1 MEKRLLT
8 ISMLVSGREETTEK
22 SLQSL
27 QPLRKQIGAEIILT
41 DTGCSTEYLD
51 KIRGLADKV
60 LEFTWCNDF
69 AKARNVGL
77 REASGEWFMF
87 IDDDEWFEDVTPI
100 IDFFKSGEYKDYHQA
115 VYAARNYSNFEGTD
129 YSDEWVS
136 RMIRLEEDTRFEGSV
151 HEYLT
156 PVKGN
161 CKKLDAYVHHY
172 GYVFATEEDRLAHF
186 QRNIA
191 ILEKLAADE
200 PDNFKWS
207 LQLLKEY
214 QSVGDFAATR
224 RVAQAALLLLD
235 KADSGFV
242 NMCRGSFFLAILAAD
257 YEDISQYER
266 EISSMQMMDKELIHT
281 IAQPATDGDDVR
293 LVNLRELLWKNYE
306 KFLSDPRNPWNV
318 RCAMATFML
327 LHLAEDE
334 TERLEFCADEYIHA
348 RAKYEDEMRS
358 EQEQIIA
365 ESIVYVQDYMLR
377 MAQIA
382 QEVEAAMA
390 GNGEFLNQPVRIW
403 QLAQL
408 GILPLEDMFLAL
420 PMSQWMV
427 QMMVLQ
433 GQGYSDRWEE
443 ISMYLA
449 SICTRND
456 IRYCY
461 FDKVTE
467 STKMENIYI
476 HKDNVDKMDYETMT
490 QVITEFAQSNL
501 NYMDCIYTEHAFE
514 GEMELLTPEERAAVW
529 LANGLSIGLAQ
540 WREKIQCFG
549 NAAKAWPKMGELV
562 KKYIAL
568 IGEAVKAQ
576 LD

>member
-27 QPLRKQIGAEIILT
+27 QPLREQIGAEIILT
-41 DTGCSTEYLD
+41 DTGCSSEYLD
-51 KIRGLADKV
+51 KIRGFADKV
-60 LEFTWCNDF
+60 LDFAWCNDF
-69 AKARNVGL
+69 AKARNLGL
-77 REASGEWFMF
+77 KEASGEWFMF

-100 IDFFKSGEYKDYHQA
+100 INFFQSGEYKDYHQA
-115 VYAARNYSNFEGTD
+115 VYAARNYSNFEGTE
-129 YSDEWVS
+129 YADEWVS
-136 RMIRLEEDTRFEGSV
+136 RMIRIEEDTRFEGSV

-156 PVKGN
+156 PTRGN

-172 GYVFATEEDRLAHF
+172 GYVFATEEERQAHF
-186 QRNIA
+186 QRNIS

-214 QSVGDFAATR
+214 QSVGDFISARKTAE
-224 RVAQAALLLLD
+224 QGLELL
-235 KADSGFV
+235 AGTDSAFV
-242 NMCRGSFFLAILAAD
+242 NMCRGSFFLSILAAD
-257 YEDISQYER
+257 YE
-266 EISSMQMMDKELIHT
+266 EIRKINSKQDAVSNQETEIR
-281 IAQPATDGDDVR
+281 R
-293 LVNLRELLWKNYE
+293 LQEILWADYE
-306 KFLSDPRNPWNV
+306 KFLADTRNPWNV

-327 LHLAEDE
+327 LHLADDE
-334 TERLEFCADEYIHA
+334 VERLEFCADEYMHA
-348 RAKYEDEMRS
+348 RAKYEDETRT

-377 MAQIA
+377 MGQIT
-382 QEVEAAMA
+382 QEVQTSMQ
-390 GNGEFLNQPVRIW
+390 GNGEFLSQPVRIW

-408 GILPLEDMFLAL
+408 GILPLEDMFLQL

-427 QMMVLQ
+427 QMLVLQ
-433 GQGYSDRWEE
+433 NQGYGAKWEE
-443 ISMYLA
+443 ISMNLA

-467 STKMENIYI
+467 STKMQTIYTL
-476 HKDNVDKMDYETMT
+476 KENVDKMDYDTMT

-501 NYMDCIYTEHAFE
+501 NYMDCIYTEHVFE
-514 GEMELLTPEERAAVW
+514 GEMEILTDEEKAAVW
-529 LANGLSIGLAQ
+529 LANGLSVGLSQ

-549 NAAKAWPKMGELV
+549 NAAKAWPKMGELM
-562 KKYIAL
+562 KKYIAFV
-568 IGEAVKAQ
+568 GEAVKAQ